1 MLFASFFSGVFITA
15 IVRNNGDLGI
25 KKLGIAETSSQTHW
39 TKVLNLRKYC
49 AKQKSSIWRKFLTIY
64 LNSMKQSNGTNTWKY
79 YQICEIIQNIQNI
92 ARKKIVKMTHAS
104 VHSSRISLNGIQLS
118 YCDGISIHLRARH
131 NSLLALIPLSKD
143 ANQLSVDDP
152 VISLWQT
159 SSIHMTVK
167 TAMAHWMWTV

>member
-1 MLFASFFSGVFITA
+1 MLKPCCKISRQKIRLPA
-15 IVRNNGDLGI
+15 L
-25 KKLGIAETSSQTHW
+25 ETHWTYNHW

-49 AKQKSSIWRKFLTIY
+49 AKQKSSIWRKFLTNLGIWTQWNNPTVPTPEKAFKSVKIFKI
-64 LNSMKQSNGTNTWKY
+64 LR
-79 YQICEIIQNIQNI
+79 E
-92 ARKKIVKMTHAS
+92 KKIDKMTHTS
-104 VHSSRISLNGIQLS
+104 VHSSRRRISLNGIQLS

-159 SSIHMTVK
+159 SSI
-167 TAMAHWMWTV
+167 WRREPQ